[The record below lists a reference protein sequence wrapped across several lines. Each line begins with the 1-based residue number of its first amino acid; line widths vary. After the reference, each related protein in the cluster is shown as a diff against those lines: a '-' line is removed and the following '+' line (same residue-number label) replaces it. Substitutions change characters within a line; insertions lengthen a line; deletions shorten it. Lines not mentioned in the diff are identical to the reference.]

1 MKNYYYISTGDLNG
15 FYTLKHRFDEIVYVR
30 SEGYESTGAVE
41 ATLVERDHF
50 IKNLSTDKDQA
61 LVSATAW
68 LDEHGVEPLR
78 RRLGIDWDLDE
89 IQRRKAAD
97 LQAERDREAERIRTT
112 DWNILPFGKHAGED
126 LRNLINTDPGYVK
139 FVAGWDS
146 GDGKHCAA
154 IAKQLLAPI
163 IAEEEQEREVKK
175 SRLIDIFGLDRL
187 RSYADYPFGGFAAS
201 IANSILA
208 GQEVRERGLSIF
220 VEIVA
225 KEKGRANSKAFKSEY
240 SRLCDLVFCE
250 A

>member
-30 SEGYESTGAVE
+30 SEGYESTGHVE
-41 ATLVERDHF
+41 GVLVERDYF

-61 LVSATAW
+61 LSSATAW
-68 LDEHGVEPLR
+68 LDEHGVEPRR
-78 RRLGIDWDLDE
+78 RRLDIDWNLDE
-89 IQRRKAAD
+89 IQRRKAEE

-163 IAEEEQEREVKK
+163 IAEEKAKSKIESDKYINAFNRDWLERASGVEGFLGSVATGLLNNRIP
-175 SRLIDIFGLDRL
+175 SDRAIEILIDISAKQRGRRGSKKYQAECDRITAL
-187 RSYADYPFGGFAAS
+187 L
-201 IANSILA
+201 N
-208 GQEVRERGLSIF
+208 
-220 VEIVA
+220 
-225 KEKGRANSKAFKSEY
+225 
-240 SRLCDLVFCE
+240 
-250 A
+250 

>member
-50 IKNLSTDKDQA
+50 IKNLSTEKDQA

-68 LDEHGVEPLR
+68 LDEHGVEPRR
-78 RRLGIDWDLDE
+78 RRLDIDWDLDE

-126 LRNLINTDPGYVK
+126 LRNLINTDLGYVK

-163 IAEEEQEREVKK
+163 IEQEEAQAKLETEKYINAFGRDWLEAVRNNDGFLGSVASGLLNNRIPSPRAIEV
-175 SRLIDIFGLDRL
+175 L
-187 RSYADYPFGGFAAS
+187 
-201 IANSILA
+201 
-208 GQEVRERGLSIF
+208 
-220 VEIVA
+220 VEIQSKYA
-225 KEKGRANSKAFKSEY
+225 GRYGSKKYRA
-240 SRLCDLVFCE
+240 E
-250 A
+250 AERIWALLN

>member
-50 IKNLSTDKDQA
+50 IKNLSTDKEQA

-68 LDEHGVEPLR
+68 LDEHSVEPRR
-78 RRLGIDWDLDE
+78 RRLDIDWDLDE
-89 IQRRKAAD
+89 IQRRKAED

-112 DWNILPFGKHAGED
+112 DWNILPFGKYAGED

-146 GDGKHCAA
+146 GDGQHCAA

-163 IAEEEQEREVKK
+163 IEREEAQAKVAAEKY
-175 SRLIDIFGLDRL
+175 INAFGRDWLEGVRNNE
-187 RSYADYPFGGFAAS
+187 GFLGSVAS
-201 IANSILA
+201 
-208 GQEVRERGLSIF
+208 GLLNNRIPTPRAIQVL
-220 VEIVA
+220 VEIQA
-225 KEKGRANSKAFKSEY
+225 KYAGRFGSKKYQAEANRIWALIE
-240 SRLCDLVFCE
+240 
-250 A
+250 